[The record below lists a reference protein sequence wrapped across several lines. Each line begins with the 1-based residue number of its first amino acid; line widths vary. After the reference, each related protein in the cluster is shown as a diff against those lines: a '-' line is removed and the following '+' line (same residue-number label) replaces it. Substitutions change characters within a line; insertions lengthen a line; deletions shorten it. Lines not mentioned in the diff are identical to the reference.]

1 MDRFFGKLKKKAGGG
16 RNKAGTPKA
25 SRPLEASRSPSPSL
39 STEPK
44 AEAPVEP
51 FLWHSNKDRPREAF
65 ETTLGPPVA
74 PSGDRHSNYRPYRRA
89 PETPPAATSHFPPGF
104 SSHPY
109 ENSKKS
115 YPPPRISKTTTQRF
129 PIRIPRKELP
139 KKELPKDDKLP
150 NNEKIH
156 QVPETSKVTV
166 HAVPQVDKE
175 PEPEL
180 EPEPEPELEP
190 DPSTRST
197 SPEAE
202 GRIHS
207 VEIPSLDSKTSIIS
221 PTKAEKTAQLLAKKY
236 ARLVHQQEELHARK
250 YMRIIHHR
258 EELESRG
265 ILWPTSPS
273 THEFPD
279 DEGETQVYE
288 FPQFVPKPLILRNQR
303 EPQSDEPR
311 SSQRQISN
319 GVVHDYEAAKLES
332 WRQFYGKGEMM
343 QTLQNEIDE
352 YLGSLMFKRLLK
364 ETNAA
369 ANGQSAGYRTEVT
382 VRKYWDGVRGFLAL
396 DFKNEDAMN

>member
-16 RNKAGTPKA
+16 RSKAGTDKA
-25 SRPLEASRSPSPSL
+25 HRPLEASRSPSLSL
-39 STEPK
+39 SSEPK
-44 AEAPVEP
+44 AESPAEP
-51 FLWHSNKDRPREAF
+51 SLWSSNEDWPREAF
-65 ETTLGPPVA
+65 ESTLRPPVA

-109 ENSKKS
+109 EGSKKS

-129 PIRIPRKELP
+129 PIKITRKELP

-156 QVPETSKVTV
+156 QVPETPKVIV

-175 PEPEL
+175 PEPE
-180 EPEPEPELEP
+180 PES

-197 SPEAE
+197 SPEIE
-202 GRIHS
+202 GSIRS
-207 VEIPSLDSKTSIIS
+207 VEVPSLDSKTSVTS
-221 PTKAEKTAQLLAKKY
+221 PTKAERTAQLLAKKY
-236 ARLVHQQEELHARK
+236 ARLVNQQEELHAKK

-279 DEGETQVYE
+279 DEKDPQVYE

-303 EPQSDEPR
+303 EPQNDGPR
-311 SSQRQISN
+311 SNQRQISN

-369 ANGQSAGYRTEVT
+369 ANGQSGGYRTEVT

-396 DFKNEDAMN
+396 DFKNENAMN

>member
-16 RNKAGTPKA
+16 RSKAGTDKA
-25 SRPLEASRSPSPSL
+25 HRPLEASRPPSL
-39 STEPK
+39 SLSSEPK
-44 AEAPVEP
+44 AEVPAEP
-51 FLWHSNKDRPREAF
+51 SFWNPNEDWPREAF
-65 ETTLGPPVA
+65 ETTLRPPVA

-89 PETPPAATSHFPPGF
+89 PETPPAVTSHFPPGF

-115 YPPPRISKTTTQRF
+115 YPPPRTSKTTTQRF
-129 PIRIPRKELP
+129 PIKITRKELP

-156 QVPETSKVTV
+156 QVPEVPKVTV

-175 PEPEL
+175 PEPE
-180 EPEPEPELEP
+180 PEPES
-190 DPSTRST
+190 DPSTRSA
-197 SPEAE
+197 SPEIE
-202 GRIHS
+202 GSIHS
-207 VEIPSLDSKTSIIS
+207 VEIPSLGSKTSIIS
-221 PTKAEKTAQLLAKKY
+221 PTKAERTAQLLAKKY
-236 ARLVHQQEELHARK
+236 ARLVNQQEELHAKK

-258 EELESRG
+258 EELETRG

-273 THEFPD
+273 THEFLD
-279 DEGETQVYE
+279 DEKDPQVYE

-303 EPQSDEPR
+303 EPQSEGLR
-311 SSQRQISN
+311 SNQRQISN

-396 DFKNEDAMN
+396 DFKNEDAMR